1 MSKPKPLF
9 AFTSPR
15 DLAHESL
22 SETVQPWEDGLRA
35 DTGRGS
41 FEWWY
46 FDAHLDDGSTAVIVY
61 LTKPI
66 LERHGPL
73 KPGVSLTITRPDGSK
88 VMEFPLYTPDA
99 FYASKEACD
108 VRIADSWVRGDLHQ
122 YELHAET
129 GKLAADLT
137 FTGLVPPWRPGA
149 GKVGFGDEGHYF
161 AWLPAIPRGM
171 VSGTLTYGGKT
182 VSVSGI
188 GYHDHNWGN
197 ISLNTVIDHWYWGRA
212 NLGDFTV
219 IFVEQIT
226 TRAYGSRKLPV
237 FMLAKG
243 DRILTGDGNPLRL
256 EKRDF
261 VRHPDGRAYP
271 RQLDFIW
278 ENEGRSVHLALR
290 QPELIEGASLL
301 GLFPVWEQKI
311 LRLFTNPYYFRFNA
325 DLELTIDFDEIQAHE
340 RGPALYE
347 IMMLR

>member
-15 DLAHESL
+15 DLAREGL
-22 SETVQPWEDGLRA
+22 SETVQLWEDGLRT

-46 FDAHLDDGSTAVIVY
+46 FDAHFDDGSTAVIVY
-61 LTKPI
+61 LTKPL
-66 LERHGPL
+66 LERYGPL

-88 VMEFPLYTPDA
+88 TIEFPIYTPDT
-99 FYASKEACD
+99 FYASKDTCD

-122 YELHAET
+122 YELHART
-129 GKLAADLT
+129 GELATDLT
-137 FTGLVPPWRPGA
+137 FTGIVPPWRPGA
-149 GKVGFGDEGHYF
+149 GKVSFGDEGHYF
-161 AWLPAIPRGM
+161 AWLPAIPHGV
-171 VSGTLTYGGKT
+171 VSGTLTYDGKT
-182 VSVSGI
+182 VSVSGV

-197 ISLNTVIDHWYWGRA
+197 GDLNTVIDHWYWGRA

-226 TRAYGSRKLPV
+226 TRAFGSRKLPV

-243 DRILTGDGNPLRL
+243 GHILTGDGNPLRL

-261 VRHPDGRAYP
+261 VQHPGGRAYP
-271 RQLDFIW
+271 HQLDFIW
-278 ENEGRSVHLALR
+278 ESEGRSVHLALR
-290 QPELIEGASLL
+290 HPKLIEAASLL
-301 GLFPVWEQKI
+301 NLFPAWKQKV

-325 DLELTIDFDEIQAHE
+325 DLELTIDFDETQAHE
-340 RGPALYE
+340 RGTALYE